1 MANRVYSVLSRFFY
15 LLKRI
20 TSIPGNRLSLITL
33 WLIFL
38 GVSIYNIQNKDWNRP
53 IRLIKDDVHFY
64 YIYSAA
70 VVVYHDVKFDRV
82 YNKLPGSI
90 RRDLWLPT
98 HKETGKSYSKMSL
111 GLALVYAPF
120 TAFAHYVL
128 VPLTGDAP
136 DGYSPPYKMGLLLS
150 AMLFFL
156 FGLWHLRKILLE
168 HFSESVTAL
177 TLIIVAFGTN
187 LSWYITTEAT
197 MSHVYSFALIIY
209 LYRLLQKWFR
219 YPTTGLTIASGLVF
233 GLIVLIRPTNLMFIV
248 LFFATNDI
256 RNRVMYLFQH
266 AGKIMLMI
274 AMFLVVWIP
283 QFAFWKYVS
292 GDWFLYTYNNET
304 FFWHNP
310 QIISSIF
317 SFRKGW
323 LVYTPLMALAFIGL
337 PLLWKQSR
345 NLFWQVVSVLALLIF
360 INSSWWCWWFG
371 GSYGNRA
378 YIDGYGIY
386 ALSIAALFKAISERK
401 IKLLNITGIVVLAAF
416 TCLNLFQTWQ
426 YRMGL
431 IHYVSETRET
441 YWMNFL
447 KTKPHPDYFNN
458 LVKPDHSY
466 AILGI
471 YYPKTEI
478 IELERQKLKSTI
490 VTDQPFFIQ
499 YYKSIASD
507 NEGLKKLIQQQNQQ
521 TQKDSIIENWAA
533 ARYKELQK
541 RH

>member
-1 MANRVYSVLSRFFY
+1 MANRYYSVLSRFFY
-15 LLKRI
+15 LLKRL
-20 TSIPGNRLSLITL
+20 TNLPDNRISLTTL
-33 WLIFL
+33 WLILL
-38 GVSIYNIQNKDWNRP
+38 GVSIYNIQNKDWDRP
-53 IRLIKDDVHFY
+53 VRLIKDDVHFY
-64 YIYSAA
+64 YIYTSA

-82 YNKLPGSI
+82 YNKLPGSV

-111 GLALVYAPF
+111 GLALIYAPF

-128 VPLTGDAP
+128 VPLTGEAP

-150 AMLFFL
+150 AVLFFL
-156 FGLWHLRKILLE
+156 FGLWNLRKVLLE
-168 HFSESVTAL
+168 HFSESITAL

-209 LYRLLQKWFR
+209 LYLLLQKWFVNPR
-219 YPTTGLTIASGLVF
+219 LGLTISTGLVF

-248 LFFATNDI
+248 LFFATSDFRERIQFLLKNYARI
-256 RNRVMYLFQH
+256 L
-266 AGKIMLMI
+266 LMI
-274 AMFLVVWIP
+274 AMFLLVWIP

-292 GDWFLYTYNNET
+292 GDWFFYTYTKET
-304 FFWHNP
+304 FFWNNP
-310 QIISSIF
+310 QIISSLF

-337 PLLWKQSR
+337 PFLWKQSR
-345 NLFWQVVSVLALLIF
+345 ILFWQVVSVLTLLII

-378 YIDGYGIY
+378 YIDGYGLF
-386 ALSIAALFKAISERK
+386 ALSVAAFFKSIADRK
-401 IKLLNITGIVVLAAF
+401 SKLLNFTGIVVLATF

-431 IHYVSETRET
+431 IHYVSETRKT

-447 KTKPHPDYFNN
+447 KTKPHPDYYNN
-458 LVKPDHSY
+458 LVKPDHSF

-471 YYPKTEI
+471 YYPETEV
-478 IELERQKLKSTI
+478 IELERQKLKNTI
-490 VTDQPFFIQ
+490 ISDQLFFIE
-499 YYKSIASD
+499 YYKTIASD
-507 NEGLKKLIQQQNQQ
+507 KESLKKLIQIKQLQS
-521 TQKDSIIENWAA
+521 QKDSVFESWAVE
-533 ARYKELQK
+533 RYKELQK